1 MSDFKNTQDFRKSKL
16 SKHAYQDPTYLSFT
30 LMFDFADAANSPFL
44 SKPAEDFLF
53 KLTEGEGNESSEF
66 YKERLEALVNFKK
79 ALKTIN
85 IDMPWYW
92 QGLSGLEK
100 LQQYDPQK
108 PYKGGPEAVLTIE
121 TLESLNLPIA
131 GLMHLYRKAVFD
143 ERKWTYIL
151 PANLRKFRMYVY
163 VTEVRTIKNMSK
175 PKINGFNKGALKGFP
190 DNFKPSIDIQNSN
203 EGISGT
209 EGRPYFMF
217 GLKYCEFDMASGTG
231 SFADLKKSPEGA
243 ASGEIVIKY
252 EKLYSLEARALN
264 GIITSE
270 FGNDN
275 ISPAPDSESGGPDT
289 LMDWA
294 VDKAIAAGKQ
304 FADRAVTDLKTMAN
318 SKVGELK
325 QQAKDATVGRLNA
338 AVQNAYKNFVSGVDD
353 AAALPNQAR
362 NISAA
367 ITENV
372 HGGLIQPGNTLG
384 DTLNSATARS
394 LGNVHE

>member
-30 LMFDFADAANSPFL
+30 MMFDFTDAANSPLL
-44 SKPAEDFLF
+44 SKPAENFLR
-53 KLTEGEGNESSEF
+53 KLTTGDNNESSEF
-66 YKERLEALVNFKK
+66 YKERLEALINFKK

-85 IDMPWYW
+85 IEMPWYW
-92 QGLSGLEK
+92 QGISGLEK
-100 LQQYDPQK
+100 IQQYNPENA
-108 PYKGGPEAVLTIE
+108 YMGGDDAVLTIE
-121 TLESLNLPIA
+121 TLESLNLPIT

-151 PANLRKFRMYVY
+151 PSNLRKFRMYIY

-175 PKINGFNKGALKGFP
+175 PKINGFNKEALRGFP
-190 DNFKPSIDIQNSN
+190 DNFKPSINIENSN

-209 EGRPYFMF
+209 ANRPYFMF
-217 GLKYCEFDMASGTG
+217 GLKYCEFDMTSGTG
-231 SFADLKKSPEGA
+231 SFADLKKSPEES
-243 ASGEIVIKY
+243 ASGEISITY

-289 LMDWA
+289 LAEWA
-294 VDKAIAAGKQ
+294 IDKAIGAGKQ
-304 FADRAVTDLKTMAN
+304 FADRAITDLKTMAN
-318 SKVGELK
+318 NKVGELK
-325 QQAKDATVGRLNA
+325 QQAKDATIGRLNV
-338 AVQNAYKNFVSGVDD
+338 AVQNAYKNFVNGVDD
-353 AAALPNQAR
+353 AASVPNQTT

-367 ITENV
+367 ISENV
-372 HGGLIQPGNTLG
+372 HGGLIQPGNTIVE
-384 DTLNSATARS
+384 TLNNASARS